1 MASRKGV
8 FVGAYVP
15 NHLKESLR
23 RRVAAEHRTLSQ
35 EITCILE
42 EAVHG
47 KGLPPGSIDRR
58 NRESTPRRRTTDPIP
73 GRRSCEVAFDNLD
86 NRMPQD
92 SAARPARKL
101 KQNWAGGLS
110 DYSSQY
116 TSLDLQKKALEWRGD

>member
-47 KGLPPGSIDRR
+47 KGLPRGSIDRR
-58 NRESTPRRRTTDPIP
+58 NLSRRP
-73 GRRSCEVAFDNLD
+73 G
-86 NRMPQD
+86 
-92 SAARPARKL
+92 AARPIQSQVVAPVRLPLTTWTTECL
-101 KQNWAGGLS
+101 K
-110 DYSSQY
+110 
-116 TSLDLQKKALEWRGD
+116 TPPRDLLGN